1 MAAAQRRV
9 ERDDDVL
16 SRLAP
21 EEVRQHKRHWIDSPH
36 GRQLEYITM
45 QTNAM
50 GGWAT
55 KGHTPIVWCREM
67 ARVPPDSNVKQV
79 VVVAPDATPA
89 QNGET
94 GQ

>member
-1 MAAAQRRV
+1 
-9 ERDDDVL
+9 
-16 SRLAP
+16 
-21 EEVRQHKRHWIDSPH
+21 
-36 GRQLEYITM
+36 M